1 MVVQTVTQ
9 AHSGQAGLASRLCK
23 QGLSQVLGY
32 VQQVLNLF
40 LASAYPVE
48 IETAPAQHSV
58 WTMSPANPA

>member
-1 MVVQTVTQ
+1 MVVQTVRQ
-9 AHSGQAGLASRLCK
+9 AQAGLASRLCK

-58 WTMSPANPA
+58 WRMSPANPA